1 MLHVDRGT
9 GWVPTA
15 APLLLLLLI
24 VGLVGAG
31 CGEDE
36 AEHGSPL
43 SPSVGRPDLDSVEGQ
58 VGDLRLLHVYI
69 ASPGE
74 RGGTHTPEGGAELLL
89 TVANDGD
96 ADDTLSA
103 VSSEEAAEVVL
114 RQGGEAATS
123 SIDVPV
129 PAGGVADLQDVAG
142 PHLELTGLREELR
155 SGTSVEI
162 TFTFTG
168 AGSVT
173 LQVPVATYDPA
184 AVSST
189 PADPS

>member
-36 AEHGSPL
+36 AEHGSP
-43 SPSVGRPDLDSVEGQ
+43 SVGRPDLDSVEGQ

-74 RGGTHTPEGGAELLL
+74 RGSTHTPEGGAELLL

-114 RQGGEAATS
+114 RQGGDSATARCRS
-123 SIDVPV
+123 ARP
-129 PAGGVADLQDVAG
+129 QDC
-142 PHLELTGLREELR
+142 R
-155 SGTSVEI
+155 
-162 TFTFTG
+162 
-168 AGSVT
+168 
-173 LQVPVATYDPA
+173 
-184 AVSST
+184 
-189 PADPS
+189 

>member
-1 MLHVDRGT
+1 MGT
-9 GWVPTA
+9 GGHHRLTSSTTGVADPGSNPRAA
-15 APLLLLLLI
+15 AP
-24 VGLVGAG
+24 AG
-31 CGEDE
+31 G
-36 AEHGSPL
+36 GSEL
-43 SPSVGRPDLDSVEGQ
+43 AA
-58 VGDLRLLHVYI
+58 RL
-69 ASPGE
+69 A
-74 RGGTHTPEGGAELLL
+74 
-89 TVANDGD
+89 D
-96 ADDTLSA
+96 AF
-103 VSSEEAAEVVL
+103 AEVVL